1 MADDEKAKQHSVQD
15 LLAKETHAQRA
26 QPQGGDV
33 LLPRPRQLSKEL
45 IVGELYSR
53 EHLKAILNTND
64 ATLNTGI
71 FLPKGYSSVLLFV
84 TEQKTVDRTQFVDKL
99 SGDVLHW
106 QGQRKGL
113 KDYLIE
119 QHLQRGLELLVFYRL
134 KKYQYANAAFR
145 YEGCFLY
152 VGHSGREPADFVLH
166 REQPYLAGEPVDEAP
181 SFDPTDEAD
190 GRRRIMAEVT
200 RRQGQKQFR
209 QALMNA
215 YAGRCAITSCRVA
228 PVLEAAHILPYR
240 GPQTNHV
247 TNGLLLRADIH
258 TLYDLGMV
266 AVAEDYRV
274 LVAPALHGT
283 QYVEWHGQPLALPEN
298 EALHPN
304 LEALRMQ
311 RERAG
316 F

>member
-1 MADDEKAKQHSVQD
+1 MKAGTAQGLSATDVR
-15 LLAKETHAQRA
+15 AQREQA
-26 QPQGGDV
+26 QHAEL
-33 LLPRPRQLSKEL
+33 LLPGPRQLSKEL

-53 EHLKAILNTND
+53 EHLKAILSTND
-64 ATLNTGI
+64 ATLKNGI
-71 FLPKGYSSVLLFV
+71 FLPKGYSSVLLFI
-84 TEQKTVDRTQFVDKL
+84 TEQKTPDRTQFVDKL

-106 QGQRKGL
+106 QGQPKGL
-113 KDYLIE
+113 KDYLVQ
-119 QHLQRGLELLVFYRL
+119 QHLQRGLELLVFYRI
-134 KKYQYANAAFR
+134 KKYEHPKAAFR

-166 REQPYLAGEPVDEAP
+166 REQPYLAGQPVDEAP
-181 SFDPTDEAD
+181 SFDPTDEED

-209 QALMNA
+209 QTLMQA
-215 YAGRCAITSCRVA
+215 YAGQCAITSCRVV

-240 GPQTNHV
+240 GPHTNHV

-266 AVAEDYRV
+266 AVADDYRV
-274 LVAPALHGT
+274 LVASALHGT
-283 QYVEWHGQPLALPEN
+283 QYVEYHGHFLVLPEDQ
-298 EALHPN
+298 ALYPN

>member
-1 MADDEKAKQHSVQD
+1 MADDETAQQRSVQEFP
-15 LLAKETHAQRA
+15 AKETHTQGAQA
-26 QPQGGDV
+26 QVVDIPHTA
-33 LLPRPRQLSKEL
+33 PRQLSKEL

-53 EHLKAILNTND
+53 ELLKTILNTND

-84 TEQKTVDRTQFVDKL
+84 TEHKTADRTQFVDKL

-106 QGQRKGL
+106 QGQRRGL
-113 KDYLIE
+113 KDHLIE

-134 KKYQYANAAFR
+134 KKYEHANAAFR

-166 REQPYLAGEPVDEAP
+166 REQPYLFGELVDEGP
-181 SFDPTDEAD
+181 NFDPTDEAD
-190 GRRRIMAEVT
+190 GRKRIMAEVT
-200 RRQGQKQFR
+200 RRQGQKPFR
-209 QALMNA
+209 QALMSA
-215 YAGRCAITSCRVA
+215 YGGRCAVTSCRVV

-240 GPQTNHV
+240 GPHTNHV

-266 AVAEDYRV
+266 AVGEDYRV

-283 QYVEWHGQPLALPEN
+283 QYVELHGQSLILPEDQ
-298 EALHPN
+298 ALHPN
-304 LEALRMQ
+304 LEALRMH

-316 F
+316 L

>member
-1 MADDEKAKQHSVQD
+1 LADDEKAKQGSAQD
-15 LLAKETHAQRA
+15 ASAEEIHAQRV
-26 QPQGGDV
+26 QTQGANS
-33 LLPRPRQLSKEL
+33 LLAGPRQLSKEL
-45 IVGELYSR
+45 IVGELYTR
-53 EHLKAILNTND
+53 EHLKAILETSD
-64 ATLNTGI
+64 ATINTGI

-84 TEQKTVDRTQFVDKL
+84 TEHKTADRTQFVDKL

-106 QGQRKGL
+106 QGQRAGL

-119 QHLQRGLELLVFYRL
+119 QHVQRGLELLVFYRT
-134 KKYQYANAAFR
+134 KKYEHPRAAFR

-152 VGHSGREPADFVLH
+152 VGHSGREPTDFVLH
-166 REQPYLAGEPVDEAP
+166 REQPYLVGEPVDEAP

-215 YAGRCAITSCRVA
+215 YAGRCAVTSCRVV

-240 GPQTNHV
+240 GPHTNHV

-283 QYVEWHGQPLALPEN
+283 QYVELHGRPLLLPEDD
-298 EALHPN
+298 AQRPN
-304 LEALRMQ
+304 LEALRIQ